1 MMLTEYCGFV
11 VELGGDHGAYLPAT
25 WLKPL
30 LVGVKWVGEP
40 ELLSVCPV
48 LSLKQNNLTGK
59 VVVSQ

>member
-1 MMLTEYCGFV
+1 MMLMEYCGFV
-11 VELGGDHGAYLPAT
+11 VELVGDHEAYLLAT